1 MCRMILC
8 AGKSNLNWLIDDM
21 IEMAS
26 DRNERH
32 EENEN
37 TEFRHE
43 DGWGI
48 SYLSGNRLKTFHSLA
63 PIFDDP
69 QIDQFRNLE
78 SRLVILHTRHASK
91 GAVDIHNV
99 HPFEAILNK
108 IPYVFFHNGTV
119 RDELVFDE
127 QFNVKGTTDS
137 ERYFYY
143 LLSSN
148 EEKLNAI
155 SLKKKLGALT
165 NFTGAN
171 FILSNGETSFVTNWW
186 AINPNYYR
194 MKMLAENEFTLFS
207 SEILPHYKNHSW
219 TFLENHDIFEIDTST
234 HTATRS

>member
-8 AGKSNLNWLIDDM
+8 AGKTNINWLIDDM
-21 IEMAS
+21 VEMAA

-37 TEFRHE
+37 TAFRHE

-48 SYLSGNRLKTFHSLA
+48 SYLSGNRLTTFRSVS

-69 QIDQFRNLE
+69 QIDQLRNLD
-78 SRLVILHTRHASK
+78 SQLVILHTRHASK
-91 GAVDIHNV
+91 GAVNINNV
-99 HPFEAILNK
+99 HPFEVLLNK

-119 RDELVFDE
+119 RDELNFDE
-127 QFNVKGTTDS
+127 QFIIKGTTDS

-143 LLSSN
+143 LLSSAGKKVN
-148 EEKLNAI
+148 AAYLKNKLQSLNDI
-155 SLKKKLGALT
+155 S
-165 NFTGAN
+165 GAN
-171 FILSNGETSFVTNWW
+171 FILSNGVTSFISNWW

-194 MKMLAENEFTLFS
+194 MKMVAENEFTLFS

-219 TFLENHDIFEIDTST
+219 TYLENHDIFEIDTVT
-234 HTATRS
+234 HQFSKF

>member
-8 AGKSNLNWLIDDM
+8 AGKSNINWLIDDM

-48 SYLSGNRLKTFHSLA
+48 SYLSGNRLTTYRSVA

-69 QIDQFRNLE
+69 NIDQFRNLD
-78 SRLVILHTRHASK
+78 SRLFILHTRHASR
-91 GAVDIHNV
+91 GAVDINNV
-99 HPFEAILNK
+99 HPFEATFIHR
-108 IPYVFFHNGTV
+108 PHVFFHNGTV
-119 RDELVFDE
+119 RDELVFDD
-127 QFNVKGTTDS
+127 QFKVKGTTDS

-143 LLSSN
+143 LLSSS
-148 EEKLNAI
+148 EKELNAPY
-155 SLKKKLGALT
+155 LKNKLHALT
-165 NFTGAN
+165 NYTGAN

-186 AINPNYYR
+186 AVNPNYYR
-194 MKMLAENEFTLFS
+194 MKMLAEKNFTIFS
-207 SEILPHYKNHSW
+207 SEILPHYVNHSW
-219 TFLENHDIFEIDTST
+219 TYLENHNIFEIDTAT
-234 HTATRS
+234 HAATRF